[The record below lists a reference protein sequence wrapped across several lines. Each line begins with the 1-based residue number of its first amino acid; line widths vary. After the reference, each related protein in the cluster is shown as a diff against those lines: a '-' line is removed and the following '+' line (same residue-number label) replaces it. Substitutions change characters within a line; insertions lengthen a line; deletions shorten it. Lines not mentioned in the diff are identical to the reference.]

1 VTPTELEDNIIDGTS
16 NPTLKKIRAAGIRT
30 VEDLSVQLPKDLAE
44 KADIGDDTAEKAI
57 RTALSMVTRGF
68 ITGKQLHDEMG
79 GRTRLTTGSQ
89 TLDTLLGGGIES
101 ETTTEIIGEE
111 GSGKTQMM
119 HCLAVLAQLPIDQG
133 GLGGEVA
140 WIDTEGTFRPDRI
153 REIAESRGLDP
164 DTTLSKIHVG
174 EASTSQHQRLL
185 IDALSTLCFEK
196 DIKLIIVDSM
206 MAHLRSEYIGRGM
219 LAARQHLLNDILQKL
234 AKITQ
239 NNRITAIYTN
249 QVMEDPAKMYGN
261 PEKAAGG
268 HIMGHAATTRI
279 HIRRGRREVRVVS
292 LKKSPYRPDGEA
304 LVVIDE
310 YGIRDVEKNRDESKD
325 A

>member
-1 VTPTELEDNIIDGTS
+1 MSLTELEDDIIQGTS
-16 NPTLKKIRAAGIRT
+16 NATLKKIRAAGIHT

-44 KADIGDDTAEKAI
+44 KANIGDSTAEKAI

-111 GSGKTQMM
+111 GSGKTQFC
-119 HCLAVLAQLPIDQG
+119 HCLAVLAQQPLEEG

-140 WIDTEGTFRPDRI
+140 WIDTEDTFRPDRI
-153 REIAESRGLDP
+153 MEIAETRGLDP
-164 DTTLSKIHVG
+164 EQMLDGIHVG
-174 EASTSQHQRLL
+174 EAYTSQHQKIL
-185 IDALSTLCFEK
+185 IESLSELCFERN
-196 DIKLIIVDSM
+196 IVLIIVDSM

-219 LAARQHLLNDILQKL
+219 LAARQHLLNDMLQKL

-249 QVMEDPAKMYGN
+249 QVMDDPAKMYGN

-268 HIMGHAATTRI
+268 HIMGHAATTRM
-279 HIRRGRREVRVVS
+279 HIRRGRREVRVMS
-292 LKKSPYRPDGEA
+292 LKKSPYRPDGETPI
-304 LVVIDE
+304 VIDE
-310 YGIRDVEKNRDESKD
+310 YGIRDTEKNRDDSED
-325 A
+325 V